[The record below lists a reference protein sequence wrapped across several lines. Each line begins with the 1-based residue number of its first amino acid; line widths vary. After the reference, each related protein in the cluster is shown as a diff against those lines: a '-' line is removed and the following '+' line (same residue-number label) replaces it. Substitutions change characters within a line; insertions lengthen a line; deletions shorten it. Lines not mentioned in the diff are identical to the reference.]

1 MSFTEEA
8 KALRRRSPLTLRE
21 IGEKCNVS
29 ESMVS
34 RYISGMARPPEEVA
48 GQILDVLRDSAEP
61 EERTADGDARIEDL
75 WRFIRQQQIEKR
87 IMFGVIVFLLLLSI
101 ALYIDA
107 THGNWGFFRYTTGA

>member
-34 RYISGMARPPEEVA
+34 RYISGMARPPEAVA

-61 EERTADGDARIEDL
+61 EERTVDEDARIEDL
-75 WRFIRQQQIEKR
+75 WRIIRQQQIEKR
-87 IMFGVIVFLLLLSI
+87 VMFAVLVFVMLLSI

-107 THGNWGFFRYTTGA
+107 THGGWGIIRY